1 MTIDINIRVNT
12 VFPSGVISP
21 MWESMEFWQE
31 IKAKAGSEEA
41 AWQVLSRKGYRSSD
55 IARPEEIAQAIL
67 YLSTD
72 EAGFVT
78 GADFVIDGGFTL

>member
-1 MTIDINIRVNT
+1 
-12 VFPSGVISP
+12 

-41 AWQVLSRKGYRSSD
+41 AWQVMSQGVPLKRF
-55 IARPEEIAQAIL
+55 ARPEEIAQAIL